1 MKHQFTVII
10 EPNVDAE
17 DRETVKECLQYW
29 LQLNCGQTKNLL
41 GYYADWKS
49 AEVE

>member
-10 EPNVDAE
+10 EPNDNTE
-17 DRETVKECLQYW
+17 DRETVKDCLQGW
-29 LQLNCGQTKNLL
+29 LEWNCGQTDDLCVCP
-41 GYYADWKS
+41 DWKS